1 MTESVRGGA
10 RRVARLSC
18 VGLAGLAA
26 TCGGSGCSS
35 KHTVDPVAAYYRYDF
50 PTAREVLRP
59 KAAARGDD
67 VILENLRLGLAALAD
82 GEPRESE
89 QALGK
94 SFELLSTAG
103 LNADRTTAAVLLND
117 GVRIWKGEPFE
128 QALAF
133 YWSSALYATLGQWDN
148 TRAAAANALFRLTDF
163 GRDMSQEKLARKAAS
178 DDDYLET
185 GYTAVDTDFAL
196 GFLMQAI
203 GADRS
208 GGGGSK
214 EQFDAAVRIDPGLQG
229 MVETLR
235 SRNYD
240 TLLLVDFGRGP
251 QKIGTGPDNAIAEF
265 RSRERRRG
273 PLNVAF
279 DGIQIAAAGPTCDVD
294 RMAQDHRWNNLED
307 VRRAKSTI
315 GTLLT
320 YGGAIATGVGAYND
334 SGAAVGAGL
343 GAIALGLLLKAAAAA
358 DTRYLEFT
366 PSCIYLVPLRLDR
379 TGELRVEV
387 GAAGAPLILPRFTPG
402 TTAAP
407 RAVYLRLHGGDTFA
421 PDWLSA
427 IALQH
432 GNDHTE
438 VAAGDF
444 PWILGGSDVGTPTRM
459 RLEAYQRGGQLLDWN
474 ERDLVRAYALEGISL
489 GAGMENRAGV
499 DPAPSWRHI
508 LEGGT
513 GLFTP
518 MADSLGY
525 KRIMY
530 SPSGSFQSNA
540 PPPNST
546 QLEGTAP

>member
-1 MTESVRGGA
+1 MTEFVRGCA
-10 RRVARLSC
+10 SRVARLSC
-18 VGLAGLAA
+18 LSLASVVA
-26 TCGGSGCSS
+26 TWGATGCESQHS
-35 KHTVDPVAAYYRYDF
+35 VDPIGAYYRYDF
-50 PTAREVLRP
+50 PAARDVLRP
-59 KAAARGDD
+59 KAATRNDD
-67 VILENLRLGLAALAD
+67 IILNNLRLGLAAMAD

-89 QALGK
+89 RALGK

-103 LNADRTTAAVLLND
+103 LNADRTTAAVLLYD
-117 GVRIWKGEPFE
+117 GVRVWKGEPFE

-148 TRAAAANALFRLTDF
+148 ARAAAANALFRLTDF
-163 GRDMSQEKLARKAAS
+163 GRDMSQEKLARKAAR
-178 DDDYLET
+178 DEEFLDT

-208 GGGGSK
+208 GAGGSK
-214 EQFDAAVRIDPGLQG
+214 EQFDAAVRIDPALQG
-229 MVETLR
+229 TVEKLR
-235 SRNYD
+235 SRDYD

-251 QKIGTGPDNAIAEF
+251 QKVGTGPDNAIAEF

-273 PLNVAF
+273 SLNIAF
-279 DGIQIAAAGPTCDVD
+279 DGIQIEAAGPTCDVE

-307 VRRAKSTI
+307 VRRAKSAL

-358 DTRYLEFT
+358 DTRHLEFT
-366 PSCIYLVPLRLDR
+366 PACIYLVPLRLDR
-379 TGELRVEV
+379 PGELRLEV
-387 GAAGAPLILPRFTPG
+387 GAASGPLILPNFRPG
-402 TTAAP
+402 TTQAP

-421 PDWLSA
+421 PDWMSA

-438 VAAGDF
+438 VPAGDL
-444 PWILGGSDVGTPTRM
+444 PWILGGGDVGTPSRA

-474 ERDLVRAYALEGISL
+474 ERDLFRAYAAQGIAL
-489 GAGMENRAGV
+489 GAGMENREGV

-530 SPSGSFQSNA
+530 SPSAAFQPLA
-540 PPPNST
+540 P
-546 QLEGTAP
+546 